1 MKSFEFPQSDW
12 FQEIK
17 NNFFEKNVTALVSWQ
32 HKMGAVGQQEFSAN
46 V

>member
-12 FQEIK
+12 FREIK
-17 NNFFEKNVTALVSWQ
+17 NNFLEKNVTALFSWRP
-32 HKMGAVGQQEFSAN
+32 KMGAVGQQEFSAN